1 MNKHSP
7 EIHEP
12 TPFSRLYEMGQTFS
26 AIFDLPELVRR
37 VAEAALSLAE
47 AEEALVVF
55 SEPALAPFSLHAR
68 RAEDTPV
75 VFSPFAP
82 GEDASLPDPQRLE
95 RPLRL
100 PEQPNGRSA
109 ETSTGEV
116 VRPTLFVP
124 IHKGEAAFAVI
135 GVRRSP
141 GGEPF
146 SAQYEEL
153 LVGLGGYAAIAI
165 ENAQLYQQAVDRT
178 MELSLLVESSSA
190 VSSSLDLGSVLNA
203 IARHML
209 RALSTH
215 WCIISGW
222 DGGQQALRRLAE
234 HRLALWTAD
243 GGPVLKLKGDEC
255 YHPLLHSE
263 QAFPV
268 HLARS
273 TGTSEIVACL
283 DARGISRLLI
293 VPLQSGGH
301 LVGFA
306 ELASLHAEEPF
317 TPAQI
322 GHGMRLAL
330 ELAPM
335 LRGKDEPS
343 RNDLTSAA
351 RRLNSATGAN
361 WTTLYAWKQGQHTAR
376 RLVSYGTGLW
386 AEQAGPR
393 LPVRNRPTL
402 AVVLREQRI
411 AVMRSTDSSL
421 SSAEASLFSAVGP
434 SAQLVLP
441 LVFKGRTVGLVQ
453 LFDIDPAR
461 EFTSREMALAHTLA
475 GQAAVAL
482 ENAHLVRDLQRSL
495 AEQKAMQ
502 SRLVH
507 AARLS
512 ALGELSTVVAHQ
524 INNPLTTILG
534 DAEMLVQ
541 DLPPDEPSHESAQAI
556 LRAGNRAKLVVERLL
571 TMAHMDEE
579 PRTQDVNQTIEE
591 TLQLVGAQL
600 TRKRITLELHLDED
614 LEPVRAVPGQLEDVW
629 MNLLINSRDAI
640 VYAERDA
647 GIIRIASRMVDDGK
661 LVEVRITD
669 NGCGVSNQ
677 QVRQIFDP
685 FFTTKPRGEGT
696 GLGLYICRQIIGE
709 HGGEIVLESKPG
721 EGTTVIVTLPTE
733 AEAAL

>member
-1 MNKHSP
+1 MKKHPP

-12 TPFSRLYEMGQTFS
+12 TPFSRLYSLGQKFS
-26 AIFDLPELVRR
+26 AIFDLSELIRR

-55 SEPALAPFSLHAR
+55 SEPAMASYSLRAR
-68 RAEDTPV
+68 RDESGSLAY
-75 VFSPFAP
+75 SPFTLGQDTTLA
-82 GEDASLPDPQRLE
+82 DAQRLGK
-95 RPLRL
+95 PLRL
-100 PEQPNGRSA
+100 PEQTNGRQPEPGDGPPA
-109 ETSTGEV
+109 
-116 VRPTLFVP
+116 RPALYVP
-124 IHKGEAAFAVI
+124 IHKGETAFAVI
-135 GVRRSP
+135 GVMRP
-141 GGEPF
+141 AGAELF
-146 SAQYEEL
+146 SGQYEEL

-165 ENAQLYQQAVDRT
+165 ENARLYQQAVDRT
-178 MELSLLVESSSA
+178 MELSLLVESSGA

-234 HRLALWTAD
+234 HRLAIWSD
-243 GGPVLKLKGDEC
+243 DSGPVLKLKDDPC

-273 TGTSEIVACL
+273 TATPKDAACL
-283 DARGISRLLI
+283 EARGVSRMLI

-306 ELASLHAEEPF
+306 ELASLHVDDPF

-335 LRGKDEPS
+335 LRGEVEPS

-361 WTTLYAWKQGQHTAR
+361 WTTLFAWKQGERTAR

-411 AVMRSTDSSL
+411 AVMRSTDDSL
-421 SSAEASLFSAVGP
+421 RPAEAALFSAVGL

-453 LFDIDPAR
+453 LFDIDPDR

-541 DLPPDEPSHESAQAI
+541 DLPPDDRSRESAQAI
-556 LRAGNRAKLVVERLL
+556 LRAGQRAKLVVERLL

-579 PRTQDVNQTIEE
+579 PRTQDVNQTIGE

-600 TRKRITLELHLDED
+600 TRKHIALELQLADD
-614 LEPVRAVPGQLEDVW
+614 LEPVRAIPGQLEDVW

-640 VYAERDA
+640 IHAACDA
-647 GIIRIASRMVDDGK
+647 GKIRIASRMLGSGT

-669 NGCGVSNQ
+669 NGCGIQ
-677 QVRQIFDP
+677 DRQIRQIFDP

-709 HGGEIVLESKPG
+709 HGGEIAIESELGK
-721 EGTTVIVTLPTE
+721 GTTVIVTLPTE